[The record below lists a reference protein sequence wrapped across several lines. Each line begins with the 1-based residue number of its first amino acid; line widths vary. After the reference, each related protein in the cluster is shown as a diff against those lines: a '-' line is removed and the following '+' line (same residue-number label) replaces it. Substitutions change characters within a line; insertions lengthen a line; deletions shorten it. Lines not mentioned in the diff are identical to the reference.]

1 MLFIGRRRYVR
12 IPPSGSLVVHG
23 FRVTLRAVRN
33 RRKLGKQL
41 DKQHLLD
48 YAKVAVLPIASEASP
63 SRSENQF
70 IDDLKQTM
78 HACRVFAFFPFYWIC
93 YNQSL
98 GNLVSQAAQMNVGKW
113 NS

>member
-12 IPPSGSLVVHG
+12 IPPSGSLVDHG
-23 FRVTLRAVRN
+23 FRITLRAVRN
-33 RRKLGKQL
+33 RWKFGKQL
-41 DKQHLLD
+41 DNKHLLD
-48 YAKVAVLPIASEASP
+48 YARVAVPSVASEASP
-63 SRSENQF
+63 TQSENQF

-78 HACRVFAFFPFYWIC
+78 HACRVFAFSPFYWIC

-98 GNLVSQAAQMNVGKW
+98 GNLASQAAQMNVGKL